1 MHIDLR
7 QLRHL
12 IALSEHRSFVAA
24 AGAVN
29 LSQSAFSR
37 SIQALEQ
44 SVGCQLVDR
53 SNKELPPT
61 RQGLVVLEHARRLVS
76 GAYQLSNEIRQ
87 FNNLEAGELRFACVP
102 ALAGGLVAQAAAG
115 FIGRY
120 PGARVQFDTD
130 GTVNLGKR
138 LLADGIEFFLAD
150 CREFEGDPVYRVQRL
165 RARGWRFH
173 CRAGHPLAEERSVS
187 AQAVQAWPLAVMA
200 GEPSLVELA
209 ATIECADSQSLRG
222 VLLGSNAVGVCHRDR
237 ELVRL
242 KVEGWDVPE
251 ARYGIVSRAR
261 QRLSPLAEA
270 MVERVLEVDQV
281 GDEMDLGLVAV

>member
-12 IALSEHRSFVAA
+12 LALAEHRSFVAA

-53 SNKELPPT
+53 ASKELAPT

-87 FNNLEAGELRFACVP
+87 FNDLEAGELRFGCVP
-102 ALAGGLVAQAAAG
+102 ALAGGLVPQAIAG

-120 PGARVQFDTD
+120 PRARVLCKADCS
-130 GTVNLGKR
+130 
-138 LLADGIEFFLAD
+138 LLDEAFEFFIAD
-150 CREFEGDPVYRVQRL
+150 CRAFEGDSAYRVHQL
-165 RARGWRFH
+165 RARSWQLT
-173 CRAGHPLAEERSVS
+173 CRAGHPLAQQDSVGVDELS
-187 AQAVQAWPLAVMA
+187 AWPLAIPS
-200 GEPSLVELA
+200 GEPSLAQLP
-209 ATIECADSQSLRG
+209 ATLECADSQGLRAL
-222 VLLGSNAVGVCHRDR
+222 VLGSNALGVGYGDAG
-237 ELVRL
+237 LVRL
-242 KVEGWDVPE
+242 KVEGWEVGE

-270 MVERVLEVDQV
+270 MVERVLEVDQA
-281 GDEMDLGLVAV
+281 GDGMDLGLVAV